1 VTRIPRVVR
10 VIEPLLRPDLRDAIA
25 GDLVE
30 RFAADLEQRG
40 AVIAHLHLWREAFM
54 ALRHFGRLPT
64 AQRVNPVRSFVSDVR
79 YGLRVLRRTPSFA
92 IVCITTLALAIGPTA
107 AILSVVDPLLFR
119 PLPYGRPDR
128 LAFVWERGGNGSP
141 ITTGYSTIEDVRA
154 RATTL
159 ASVAAVASWQITLSA
174 TGNPERLEGARVTW
188 NYFRTLA
195 VPMML
200 GRDFTRDEDAQN
212 KNTVVILS
220 HRLWVT
226 RFNADSSIVG
236 RTILLNENQRTVVG
250 VLPPD
255 YDDVI
260 NPTAQIFTPLGYVAT
275 LPWACRTCRHLTA
288 VARVRDGVTFERSTA
303 ELNQIS
309 SQLVSAFPKEYPSVG
324 FFLNPLQ
331 QDVMREARPA
341 LLAILGAVILVLLIA
356 IANVVNLHLAQSIRR
371 ETEFAVRAALG
382 ASGWRLIQQ
391 LIAEGLGVAL
401 AGAGLGLVLARVM
414 LPALVSRLPAKL
426 PRTGAIH
433 LETGIV
439 LTLGIV
445 AVLVAIV
452 IGLVPAIVA
461 KRRALYSSEMR
472 SGARHGGGTGHTRA
486 RAALVVGE
494 IALALLLLTG
504 AGLLSMSLVKLFDV
518 DRGFDAH
525 NVITMRFQSSGP
537 RYPNNI
543 AILAAR
549 RRVVAT
555 ASTVPGVVDAA
566 AVTILP
572 LGGGLDRYG
581 VMAMDKPQDHP
592 ERAPAATGYRV
603 VGDYLK
609 TMRIRI
615 VAGRDLTDADARDTS
630 TRPVVISASLAKV
643 LWPGENPIDK
653 RMSIP
658 NSRKPWGTVVGVA
671 NDVRQRS
678 LNDDDGRAFYY
689 PEDHWLF
696 PLNES
701 TLVARVNGD
710 PSAVLRAVR
719 AAVTSVDASQPIVD
733 VRTMD
738 DVVSRS
744 TAQRQLALLLF
755 AAFAGLAVLLAAAG
769 VYGVL
774 AGSVSERTKEIGV
787 RTALGA
793 TTLDTYAL
801 VLRRGLGMAAGGLLL
816 GLVGALAAT
825 RYLQALLFGVAPTD
839 PTVLVGSVAV
849 LLLVSFLACLI
860 PARRAVRI
868 EPMVALRQ

>member
-1 VTRIPRVVR
+1 MTPTPRLVR
-10 VIEPLLRPDLRDAIA
+10 LIEPLIGPDFRDAIT

-30 RFAADLEQRG
+30 RFELDLSRRG
-40 AVIAHLHLWREAFM
+40 AIVAHLRLWRECFM
-54 ALRHFGRLPT
+54 ALRHFGRLST
-64 AQRVNPVRSFVSDVR
+64 NQRVNPVRSFVADVR
-79 YGLRVLRRTPSFA
+79 FGLRVLRRTPSFA
-92 IVCITTLALAIGPTA
+92 IVCIITLALAIGPTA

-119 PLPYGRPDR
+119 PLPYGRPER

-141 ITTGYSTIEDVRA
+141 ITTGYTTIEDLRA

-159 ASVAAVASWQITLSA
+159 ASVAAVGSWQTTLS
-174 TGNPERLEGARVTW
+174 TQENPERLQGARVSW

-200 GRDFTRDEDAQN
+200 GRDFTREEDAQN

-220 HRLWVT
+220 HTLWER

-236 RTILLNENQRTVVG
+236 RTIPLNETPRTVVG
-250 VLPPD
+250 ILPAD

-260 NPTAQIFTPLGYVAT
+260 NPAAQIFMPLGYVAT

-288 VARVRDGVTFERSTA
+288 VVRVRDGVSFERATA

-309 SQLVSAFPKEYPSVG
+309 SQLVSAFPKEYPAVG

-331 QDVMREARPA
+331 QDVMRDARPA
-341 LLAILGAVILVLLIA
+341 LLAILGAVALVLLIA
-356 IANVVNLHLAQSIRR
+356 VANVVNLHLAQSIRR

-382 ASGWRLIQQ
+382 ASGGRLIQQ
-391 LIAEGLGVAL
+391 LVAEGLSVAL
-401 AGAGLGLVLARVM
+401 AGVAAGLLLARAI
-414 LPALVSRLPAKL
+414 LPALVSRLPANL
-426 PRTGAIH
+426 PRRTVIH
-433 LETGIV
+433 LEGSVV
-439 LTLGIV
+439 LTLAVV
-445 AVLVAIV
+445 AVLIALV

-461 KRRALYSSEMR
+461 RRRSLYSSEMR
-472 SGARHGGGTGHTRA
+472 SAARQSAGHTRA

-494 IALALLLLTG
+494 IALALLLLCG
-504 AGLLSMSLVKLFDV
+504 AGLLSLSLTKLFDV
-518 DRGFDAH
+518 DRGFDGN
-525 NVITMRFQSSGP
+525 NVITLRFQASGP
-537 RYPNNI
+537 RYPDNA

-549 RRVVAT
+549 RRVLAT
-555 ASTVPGVVDAA
+555 AAAVPGVVD
-566 AVTILP
+566 VSSITLLP
-572 LGGGLDRYG
+572 LNGGLDRYG
-581 VMAMDKPQDHP
+581 IMAQDKPLDHP

-615 VAGRDLTDADARDTS
+615 LSGRDLTEADARDTS
-630 TRPVVISASLAKV
+630 ANPVVISASLARA
-643 LWPGENPIDK
+643 LWPGENPINK
-653 RMSIP
+653 RIQLS
-658 NSRKPWGTVVGVA
+658 NSRRRWSTVIGVA
-671 NDVRQRS
+671 ADVRQRS

-696 PLNES
+696 ALTEGV
-701 TLVARVNGD
+701 LVARVNGN
-710 PSAVLRAVR
+710 PEAVLRAVR
-719 AAVTSVDASQPIVD
+719 AAVAGVDPSQPVVD

-755 AAFAGLAVLLAAAG
+755 VSFAGLAVLLAAAG

-793 TTLDTYAL
+793 TTIDTYAL
-801 VLRRGLGMAAGGLLL
+801 VLRRGLGMAAVGLLL
-816 GLVGALAAT
+816 GLVGAVATT

-839 PTVLVGSVAV
+839 PTVLLVSAV
-849 LLLVSFLACLI
+849 LLFAVAFIACLI
-860 PARRAVRI
+860 PARRAVHI